1 MKNINTSKFKY
12 KSNKVVNK
20 YLNGVQELSQSPD
33 YSSYYNAQADV
44 YNRKSKQAIV
54 DNTIISPI
62 ANQVGTP
69 YGKAIN
75 TVGQVGSSLI
85 DQSSTKSNGMQDSGN
100 AALSSGLKYGAMG
113 ASIGSAAGP
122 IGTAIGGAVGTIGG
136 GIYGAVNANK
146 NNKLIRSGLRASN
159 VYNDYIKSS
168 GMTNYNYNTTGDIN
182 TDVNKVRGFAKHG
195 KSKLK
200 MKC

>member
-1 MKNINTSKFKY
+1 MIDKSKFKY

-75 TVGQVGSSLI
+75 TVGQVGSNLI
-85 DQSSTKSNGMQDSGN
+85 DQSSTKANGMQDSGN
-100 AALSSGLKYGAMG
+100 AALSNALKYGAAG
-113 ASIGSAAGP
+113 ASLGSALGP
-122 IGTAIGGAVGTIGG
+122 IGTAGGAILGAIGG

-146 NNKLIRSGLRASN
+146 NNKLIKAGLRASD

-182 TDVNKVRGFAKHG
+182 TDVNKARGFAKYG